1 MPLYEYECEAGHHFE
16 KILKFSDPPIETC
29 PTCGKP
35 VRKLVSSPGFHL
47 KGTGWYIT
55 DYAKKDKDTTE
66 KKDTKEAR
74 DTKEAKDSGESKG
87 SAEKES
93 KDSKDTST
101 KETPAAKTT
110 DTSSSTTTPSTS
122 AAKDSSKGT

>member
-35 VRKLVSSPGFHL
+35 VHKLVSSPAFHL

-55 DYAKKDKDTTE
+55 DYAKKDKGTTE
-66 KKDTKEAR
+66 TKDTK

-101 KETPAAKTT
+101 KETPAAKTS

>member
-35 VRKLVSSPGFHL
+35 VHKLVSSPAFHL

-55 DYAKKDKDTTE
+55 DYAKKDKDT
-66 KKDTKEAR
+66 KDTKYR
-74 DTKEAKDSGESKG
+74 KD
-87 SAEKES
+87 S
-93 KDSKDTST
+93 KDSKETST
-101 KETPAAKTT
+101 KDTPAAKTS

>member
-35 VRKLVSSPGFHL
+35 VRKLVSSPAFHL

-66 KKDTKEAR
+66 TKDTKEGK
-74 DTKEAKDSGESKG
+74 DTKETKASGESKG
-87 SAEKES
+87 SSGKES

-101 KETPAAKTT
+101 KETPAAKTS
-110 DTSSSTTTPSTS
+110 DTSPSTTTPSTS

>member
-16 KILKFSDPPIETC
+16 KILKFSDPPLETC

-35 VRKLVSSPGFHL
+35 VHKLVSSPAFHL

-66 KKDTKEAR
+66 TKDTKEGK
-74 DTKEAKDSGESKG
+74 DTKETKESGESKG
-87 SAEKES
+87 SLGKES

-101 KETPAAKTT
+101 KETPAAKTS